1 MTKQYAITIAPVVN
15 GQEAKPDMVV
25 RVEIIDGQPH
35 VVEFTMRAQVGA
47 DLASGPLPFVDLE
60 YLARA
65 FAPSESAQAV
75 TPPPSAPEPPDAE
88 PARRPAARKR
98 AASPAP
104 AAGGGLTTAR
114 AYRKMPD
121 PAELQRVYSETSSI
135 AGVAKHYDV
144 PTHTAQGW
152 ISRLRRRGLAEKT

>member
-1 MTKQYAITIAPVVN
+1 
-15 GQEAKPDMVV
+15 MVV

-65 FAPSESAQAV
+65 FAPTESAHAV
-75 TPPPSAPEPPDAE
+75 TPPPPPAAAPSAPEPPEAE
-88 PARRPAARKR
+88 PARRPVARKR
-98 AASPAP
+98 AAPQAP

-121 PAELQRVYSETSSI
+121 PAELQRVYSEASSI